1 MKSLKFAPDLVPL
14 VKNGSKTSTFRLFD
28 DKNLQVGEIVEFIQ
42 RPELTVF
49 AKAEIVEV
57 TKKPFGNMTKKD
69 MEGHEKY
76 SSKKEM
82 YDTYTSYYSKKV
94 NDDTEITI
102 YRFKL
107 L

>member
-1 MKSLKFAPDLVPL
+1 MTEQDL
-14 VKNGSKTSTFRLFD
+14 
-28 DKNLQVGEIVEFIQ
+28 
-42 RPELTVF
+42 
-49 AKAEIVEV
+49 
-57 TKKPFGNMTKKD
+57 
-69 MEGHEKY
+69 EGHERY